1 LIIDLEHIKP
11 LVQRLGDLEVR
22 TAPASEFNGKLMIW
36 FHPHKGGKTAQR
48 WLKRRLLK
56 FFPRTDFFMPSFL
69 KKIDKPV
76 ALEIASELHLLVAA
90 IFETARLNGRPYEEV
105 VLVAYGEGVLILRKV
120 EEFGNGHLQGHTLP
134 KMAIPVSN
142 SWNEIRHIS
151 RTVFIA
157 RGEALHKPPFLS
169 HEPSG
174 SHNLRERISG
184 WLASLLT
191 R

>member
-1 LIIDLEHIKP
+1 MIIELEHIKP

-22 TAPASEFNGKLMIW
+22 SAPASGFNGKLMVW
-36 FHPHKGGKTAQR
+36 FHPHRGGKTAQR

-56 FFPRTDFFMPSFL
+56 SFSRTDFFMPSFL
-69 KKIDKPV
+69 KKIDRPV
-76 ALEIASELHLLVAA
+76 ALEIASEMHLLVAA

-134 KMAIPVSN
+134 NMAIPVN
-142 SWNEIRHIS
+142 DSWNEIRHIS

-157 RGEALHKPPFLS
+157 RGETPHAPHSLTLETDGVQTLWDKVANRLIQI
-169 HEPSG
+169 
-174 SHNLRERISG
+174 IS
-184 WLASLLT
+184 S
-191 R
+191 